1 VKDLIFILI
10 QVFFFIVFIVFYFIF
25 KKIGEKTLTVQV
37 CPDTSIELSITAI
50 LVDDGL
56 SFQLDA
62 PGILSFKILKN
73 TGEEKDGYKN

>member
-10 QVFFFIVFIVFYFIF
+10 QVFFFIVLYFIF
-25 KKIGEKTLTVQV
+25 KKKSVKKTLTVQV